1 MAAQTL
7 SGLIPAYISYHPPL
21 LSGVSSY
28 LLLKQATLT
37 PFQDL
42 CTCTFFALYLL
53 ILQAAYILFLG
64 SSSNATSS
72 ASPSQTPQSEFISVC
87 AQVPARARV
96 HTHVHTLVHSSLLP
110 GFFFIMVL
118 IFCRVSVFTLI
129 FPPRS
134 DASGA
139 TCHVPLAHPAS
150 SCSCGRQFLASSD
163 FPP

>member
-7 SGLIPAYISYHPPL
+7 SGLIPAHISYHPPL
-21 LSGVSSY
+21 LSGGSSY
-28 LLLKQATLT
+28 LLLKHATLT

-53 ILQAAYILFLG
+53 PLQAAYILFLG

-72 ASPSQTPQSEFISVC
+72 ASPSQTPQSEFTSVC
-87 AQVPARARV
+87 AQVHARARV
-96 HTHVHTLVHSSLLP
+96 YTHLHTLVHSSLMP
-110 GFFFIMVL
+110 GFYHGAYIL
-118 IFCRVSVFTLI
+118 QRVSVFTLI

-150 SCSCGRQFLASSD
+150 SCSCGRQCPESSD

>member
-21 LSGVSSY
+21 LSGGSSY
-28 LLLKQATLT
+28 LLLKHATLT

-53 ILQAAYILFLG
+53 SLQAAYILFLG

-72 ASPSQTPQSEFISVC
+72 ANPFQTPPPSEFISVC
-87 AQVPARARV
+87 AQVHARARV

-110 GFFFIMVL
+110 GFHHGTYIL
-118 IFCRVSVFTLI
+118 QTVSVFTLM

-150 SCSCGRQFLASSD
+150 SCSCGRQVPANSD